1 MHTFQIPS
9 IRKCWQAFS
18 HLFYPQLCVGCGAEM
33 TSSDYQCFC
42 FLCRRHLR
50 ETRFHLTADNAVTER
65 LWGRLP
71 LRAGAAL
78 YYFQKR
84 APIQRALHQ
93 LKYGNQPEVGILIG
107 RLYGRL
113 LAQSPV
119 FAGIEG
125 IVPVPLHPIKLR
137 QRGYNQS
144 AVFAQG
150 LSETL
155 QVPVLP
161 NVLVRGVHASSQTKK
176 HRIERYENVET
187 AFGVANPRQI
197 EGRHL
202 LLVDD
207 VLTTGATLESCGTP
221 LTSIDGV
228 QLSLATIA
236 IAVKEHEI
244 GVV

>member
-1 MHTFQIPS
+1 
-9 IRKCWQAFS
+9 
-18 HLFYPQLCVGCGAEM
+18 M
-33 TSSDYQCFC
+33 TSSEYQCFC

-50 ETRFHLTADNAVTER
+50 ETNLHLTAENAITER

-71 LRAGAAL
+71 LRAGAAM
-78 YYFQKR
+78 YYFQKK

-119 FAGIEG
+119 FASLEG
-125 IVPVPLHPIKLR
+125 IVPVPLHPLKLR

-155 QVPVLP
+155 RVPVLADA
-161 NVLVRGVHASSQTKK
+161 LVRGVYATSQTRK

-187 AFGVANPRQI
+187 AFGVHNPKRL

-207 VLTTGATLESCGTP
+207 VLTTGATLESCGAP
-221 LTSIDGV
+221 LARVDGV

-236 IAVKEHEI
+236 IAVKEHEMHSI
-244 GVV
+244 